1 MHYLLSRA
9 FRHVGRST
17 AALLLVSGLV
27 AGVPNGASAAAP
39 AHAAKPVALEGELD
53 VLVEDYADGHSVT
66 RHFLKTDHGRVEL
79 RFSRKP
85 TTLPSGT
92 RVRVRGQAQGDVLAL
107 DGAEVGSIESLVT
120 VLPNT
125 MGEQKVA
132 VILVNFQ
139 DDTTQP
145 KPAAEVSSLV
155 LGTIGN
161 HYRESSFGQTWFT
174 GQVFGYYTIAMSKTV
189 CDPYTLASLAD
200 QAAANAG
207 ANLTGYNRRVY
218 MFPRTACTWA
228 GLGNVGGS
236 NTKAWS
242 NGSFA
247 TLTVGHEI
255 GHNFGLHHA
264 HAYDCDT
271 SPMGNTC
278 TSLPYGDGADMM
290 GNNKAGHFSPF
301 AKEMLGWLNDGVSP
315 PIHTASTSGRY
326 SIEPYSSSSVG
337 PKAIKIPR
345 GTDASGRPMFYYV
358 EYRQP
363 IGADATLGTTGNLT
377 KGVIV
382 RIATEGD
389 SESSYQLDMTPGTST
404 STYTELGDG
413 ALPVGQS
420 YTDATAKVTITLASA
435 DTNGAT
441 VDVTLSGT
449 APAPTCTRAAPT
461 LSISGP
467 TAAVAAG
474 STVNYTVSLSN
485 RDSSACAATTFNLAK
500 SVPTGWA
507 GTLTASTLSLSP
519 GASGS
524 TTLSVTS
531 SSTAAAAGYGI
542 GVGSSSAV
550 GSAHTANASTTYT
563 VAAPA
568 NSGTLT
574 GTVGTDKTS
583 YLRGETVSMS
593 ALVKNN
599 GVPVSGVSVKF
610 TVILPGGSSTMVSAT
625 SGSDG
630 YARGT
635 YKISKG
641 KGAGGS
647 YTLRADATSGS
658 SAATASTAFSVQ

>member
-1 MHYLLSRA
+1 MHYLSRA

-17 AALLLVSGLV
+17 ATVLLVSGLV
-27 AGVPNGASAAAP
+27 AGVPTAASAAAP
-39 AHAAKPVALEGELD
+39 AHAAKPIALEGELD

-66 RHFLKTDHGRVEL
+66 RHYLKTVHGRVEL
-79 RFSRKP
+79 KFSRKP

-107 DGAEVGSIESLVT
+107 DGAETGSVEALMT
-120 VLPNT
+120 TLPNT

-145 KPAAEVSSLV
+145 KLPADVNTLV
-155 LGTIGN
+155 FTTLNN
-161 HYRESSFGQTWFT
+161 HYKESSFGQTWFN

-189 CDPYTLASLAD
+189 CDPSGLAAKAD
-200 QAAANAG
+200 AAATAAG
-207 ANLTGYNRRVY
+207 ANITSFNRRVY
-218 MFPRTACTWA
+218 MFPRNACTWA

-236 NTKAWS
+236 STRAWA

-264 HAYDCDT
+264 HAYDCDVA
-271 SPMGNTC
+271 PLGNTC

-301 AKEMLGWLNDGVSP
+301 AKEMLGWLNDGISP
-315 PIHTASTSGRY
+315 PIHTATTSGRY

-345 GTDASGRPMFYYV
+345 GTDASGRPTFYYV

-382 RIATEGD
+382 RTATEGD
-389 SESSYQLDMTPGTST
+389 GESSYQLDMTPGTST
-404 STYTELGDG
+404 SIYTELGDG
-413 ALPVGQS
+413 ALAVGRT
-420 YTDATAKVTITLASA
+420 YTDAAAKISITLASA
-435 DTNGAT
+435 DATGAT
-441 VDVTLSGT
+441 VDVSLSGT

-461 LSISGP
+461 MTLSGP

-474 STVNYTVSLSN
+474 SLVTYTLSLTN
-485 RDSSACAATTFNLAK
+485 RDSSACAATTFNLAR
-500 SVPTGWA
+500 SVPTGWT
-507 GTLTASTLSLSP
+507 GTLTATTLSLSP
-519 GASGS
+519 GTTGS
-524 TTLSVTS
+524 TTLKVTS
-531 SSTAAAAGYGI
+531 PTTATAAGYGI
-542 GVGSSSAV
+542 GAGSSSAV
-550 GSAHTANASTTYT
+550 GNTHTASAAATYT
-563 VAAPA
+563 VAAA
-568 NSGTLT
+568 SSGTLT
-574 GTVGTDKTS
+574 GIVGTNKAT
-583 YLRGETVSMS
+583 YVRAEIVSLI

-599 GVPVSGVSVKF
+599 GVPVNGASVKF
-610 TVILPGGSSTMVSAT
+610 SVTLPNGSIAVVNAT

-630 YARGT
+630 YARST
-635 YKISKG
+635 YTLGKG
-641 KGAGGS
+641 KGAIGN
-647 YTLRADATSGS
+647 YKLRADATSGS
-658 SAATASTAFSVQ
+658 NTATANTTFNVL